1 MDVGIRELKNRL
13 SEYVARVKAGDDI
26 TVTDRGRPVA
36 LLRPLDAESRSA
48 AISGWAARGIAAWHG
63 GMPQGVRRPPR
74 VAGGR
79 AAAVVIE
86 DRG

>member
-13 SEYVARVKAGDDI
+13 SEYVTRVKTGSEI

-36 LLRPLDAESRSA
+36 LLRPLDGSRRSA
-48 AISGWAARGIAAWHG
+48 AVSGWAARGIARWHG
-63 GMPQGVRRPPR
+63 GTPQGLRRPPR

-79 AAAVVIE
+79 AAAIVIE

>member
-13 SEYVARVKAGDDI
+13 SEYVARVKAGTDI

-36 LLRPLDAESRSA
+36 LLRPLDDGRRSA
-48 AISGWAARGIAAWHG
+48 AVSGWAARGIAAWHG
-63 GMPQGVRRPPR
+63 GTPQGLRRPPR

-79 AAAVVIE
+79 AAAIVIE

>member
-13 SEYVARVKAGDDI
+13 SEYVSRVKAGDEI

-36 LLRPLDAESRSA
+36 LLRPLSVARPPGA
-48 AISGWAARGIAAWHG
+48 ALEWVARGLAAWQG
-63 GMPQGVRRPPR
+63 GTPRGMRRAPR

-79 AAAVVIE
+79 AAAIVLE
-86 DRG
+86 DRR

>member
-13 SEYVARVKAGDDI
+13 SEYVTSVKAGSEI

-36 LLRPLDAESRSA
+36 LLRPLDCSRRTA
-48 AISGWAARGIAAWHG
+48 AVSGWADRGIARWHG
-63 GMPQGVRRPPR
+63 GTPQGLRRPPR

-79 AAAVVIE
+79 AAAIVIE

>member
-36 LLRPLDAESRSA
+36 LLRPVDDGRRSA

>member
-13 SEYVARVKAGDDI
+13 SEYVSRVEAGDEI

-36 LLRPLDAESRSA
+36 RLLPLAATRPPDAVRE
-48 AISGWAARGIAAWHG
+48 WVDRGVAAWHG
-63 GMPQGVRRPPR
+63 GTPRGLRGAPR
-74 VAGGR
+74 VAGAR

-86 DRG
+86 DRR